1 LIALATNIML
11 GQVLAEQGYTGGLWP
26 ESPLVAV
33 KGPVFS
39 HAKLRGVEVGLG
51 PEMKSTG
58 EVMGVDAAFAP
69 AFYKALLAAGMG
81 LPLGGGVLLS
91 LADADKPEAAGMIE
105 RLVRLGHPL
114 YATEGTAHF
123 IDRLGLPVQLVTK
136 RIGQGSPDVL
146 DVIRNGTVAMVINT
160 PGLAYLEQQQGFL
173 IRRTAVERGI
183 PCLTSVDTAVAMA
196 AAMTGAEGAYD
207 VRPLVEYRQAMVR

>member
-1 LIALATNIML
+1 
-11 GQVLAEQGYTGGLWP
+11 
-26 ESPLVAV
+26 
-33 KGPVFS
+33 
-39 HAKLRGVEVGLG
+39 
-51 PEMKSTG
+51 
-58 EVMGVDAAFAP
+58 
-69 AFYKALLAAGMG
+69 
-81 LPLGGGVLLS
+81 
-91 LADADKPEAAGMIE
+91 MIE